1 MKKYNFSKKWY
12 MMYRILNTVY
22 QLLVTSYQIVV
33 SISVEV
39 FQVECGNEVFEQ
51 RTDVYKYKNDQY

>member
-1 MKKYNFSKKWY
+1 M
-12 MMYRILNTVY
+12 VY
-22 QLLVTSYQIVV
+22 DVPHIIYSISAFGDQIVV

-51 RTDVYKYKNDQY
+51 VQICTSTRMINIE